1 MQIGTGD
8 VTWQCV
14 ASRYLAVLCVEFA
27 QICAGSA
34 VLVLSGEGSE
44 ELCSCELRSWLLAK
58 KPPIRTLE

>member
-34 VLVLSGEGSE
+34 VLVLSGEGGE
-44 ELCSCELRSWLLAK
+44 ELCK
-58 KPPIRTLE
+58 M